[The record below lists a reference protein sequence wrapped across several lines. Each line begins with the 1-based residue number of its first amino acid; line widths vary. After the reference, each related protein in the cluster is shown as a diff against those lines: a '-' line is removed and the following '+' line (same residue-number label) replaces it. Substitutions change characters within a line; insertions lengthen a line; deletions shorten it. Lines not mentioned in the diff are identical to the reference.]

1 MHLKQLMP
9 FIGQLPLNKMH
20 DGALEA
26 FKAARKLEDIR
37 TKSINNALQVVRRIL
52 NLAARSWRDEH
63 GLTWIETAPLIT
75 MLPVRDARKP
85 YPLDWDEQR
94 KFYQRLPGHLARMAL
109 YKVNTGT
116 REQEVCQL
124 RWDWEVT
131 VPKLKTSVF
140 IVPGNI
146 VKNREDRLIVHNDI
160 AQSVIEA
167 VRGKHDTFV
176 FTYQGRPLKKM
187 NNTAWKHAW
196 KAVGLPVSDAYLRG
210 PHNLKHTLGRQ
221 LCAAGVPLETRKV
234 GRNAAGLRRS
244 SLSST
249 WFSSD
254 ATIAQPGTV
263 HNRAAPIPANFPQP
277 FCDARQF
284 CSVNTR

>member
-1 MHLKQLMP
+1 MGRKKSPGLRKRGGVWHVDKRVKELQGGRLRESTGTSNLAEAERYLVRRLEEIRQASIYGVRRIRTFEEAATKYLLENTHKASILDDGRHLKQLMP
-9 FIGQLPLNKMH
+9 FIGQLPLNKVH

-26 FKAARKLEDIR
+26 FKAARKLGGIR

-94 KFYQRLPGHLARMAL
+94 NFYQRLPGHLARMAL

-131 VPKLKTSVF
+131 VPELETSVF
-140 IVPGNI
+140 IVPGKI
-146 VKNREDRLIVHNDI
+146 VKNRR
-160 AQSVIEA
+160 
-167 VRGKHDTFV
+167 
-176 FTYQGRPLKKM
+176 
-187 NNTAWKHAW
+187 
-196 KAVGLPVSDAYLRG
+196 
-210 PHNLKHTLGRQ
+210 
-221 LCAAGVPLETRKV
+221 
-234 GRNAAGLRRS
+234 
-244 SLSST
+244 
-249 WFSSD
+249 
-254 ATIAQPGTV
+254 TV
-263 HNRAAPIPANFPQP
+263 
-277 FCDARQF
+277 
-284 CSVNTR
+284 